1 MIELHCAVLVL
12 GGGPAGYTM
21 AIRAGE
27 LGLDTVLVEA
37 GELGGTCLNVGCIPS
52 KALLH
57 VADAFAESTA
67 RAQGHTPFGL
77 TADAP
82 VLDFAQTTRWI
93 ASVVGQLDA
102 GVERLLAQAHV
113 RHIRGWGRCV
123 DGKRVMVEAGD
134 AAIGTEGPFTIT
146 TEHLVLATGSRPVE
160 LPGLPFGGRVVSSD
174 AVFTLDQVPER
185 LVVVGGG
192 YIGIEIGTAFAK
204 LGAAVTVVE
213 SSTRILPGFDD
224 ELVRPLS
231 RALARS
237 GVEVL
242 TETSVCGLSSDGIR
256 VVAQRADGSNLEL
269 PTDLVLVTVGR
280 APRPRDGAWMSS
292 TSSDQARSC
301 GSTQRVAHQWPA
313 STRSATSAGSRCS
326 RTAPWR
332 KVSSS
337 RRSSRGGAAGGT
349 ASACPRSSSP
359 TRRS

>member
-12 GGGPAGYTM
+12 GGGPAGYTA

-57 VADAFAESTA
+57 VADAYSESTA

-82 VLDFAQTTRWI
+82 VLDFAETTRWI

-123 DGKRVMVEAGD
+123 DGKTVMVEAGD
-134 AAIGTEGPFTIT
+134 ASIGTEGPFTIT
-146 TEHLVLATGSRPVE
+146 TEHLVLTTGSRPVE
-160 LPGLPFGGRVVSSD
+160 LPGLPFGGWVISSD

-256 VVAQRADGSNLEL
+256 V
-269 PTDLVLVTVGR
+269 GR
-280 APRPRDGAWMSS
+280 AACGRLEPRAPHRSRARDRGSRPRD
-292 TSSDQARSC
+292 
-301 GSTQRVAHQWPA
+301 
-313 STRSATSAGSRCS
+313 
-326 RTAPWR
+326 
-332 KVSSS
+332 
-337 RRSSRGGAAGGT
+337 RGMGPG
-349 ASACPRSSSP
+349 
-359 TRRS
+359 